1 MFSSLIC
8 KRVCSG
14 ICQATSVFSQSCLS
28 VRDLEDMVSSFSS
41 SISQGTSLDNSIEL
55 LLIRFLSLLA

>member
-14 ICQATSVFSQSCLS
+14 IYQATSVFSQSCLS

-55 LLIRFLSLLA
+55 LLIRFLSLVA